1 VTGTEVAIDTT
12 AATADFN
19 MAGVCDPGPYGDD
32 VVHNLI
38 VFSWSPKVQGRYT
51 LSTCNIADFDT
62 RLAVISTCDGATV
75 VGCNDDATGC
85 ANFTSELTVDVDAGQ
100 EYYILVGGYSEADVG
115 TGTMTITPFEVELTL
130 QGAHRWE
137 KSAGGNGKW
146 YAKYAVNAGST
157 WEAIR
162 AKAESMGGTL
172 ACANVASENTLLGSI
187 YQATGSGARTAFG
200 LYQDLAD
207 PAYAEP
213 LGGWKWVDGGALGYS
228 TWANGEPNDF
238 NGVEHYGQFVAYYF
252 GEFWNDN
259 YDTNAWTHVLVEFA
273 KAQPGFTAPPN
284 DEPAGATPLAA
295 EQVVTV
301 SLVGA
306 TTSATELV
314 CEDPLFYD
322 RWYTFTP
329 AATDSYDIVGCGN
342 GFDGS
347 VAIYDSAS
355 NLVGC
360 SGGVC
365 TLQLSLTGGQTYLV
379 RIGSPAGDSAGN
391 PTISIAPSPDI
402 VSLDAIS
409 VNFVGGT
416 YIDGADGGRCNNSA
430 TTPVGA
436 NAWGTLNWSNLV
448 GASDGAAA
456 GYAANG
462 NGDAPTALRD
472 GYGEATTAAV
482 SFTVNNPWR
491 IYSFPANDTD
501 RMRRGYLDSNTLS
514 AINVTV
520 SGVPYANYAVVVYF
534 GADGPDRV
542 GSASATGSAPVYR
555 GAQRSDLRDLA
566 RGVRTE
572 CRLQRLPDHQ
582 DLGAVPERPQRRRH
596 HGCRGPRGAA
606 RAVGLGFGR
615 PERRRE
621 HRCCGPRGATRRM
634 GCVQLTHAVPR
645 ERVPRRIGQLRCAAV
660 FVLRFCGSSR
670 IACLACYFRIHEG
683 NCDMSMARS
692 GATTRAASPAC
703 VRTSRGKRDRLRDS
717 RGCGRVRAGRPA
729 CRRRADDVAQALLRA
744 GGGCRGWRRGP
755 ARTARDGQRRPV
767 RPLRRH
773 EGGCDAIRLR
783 DRWRRGAPDAAR
795 AGRVRLEPV
804 GHDARRA
811 RRRDAWRRNRRGRA
825 PERADSL
832 RTGSYAV
839 GRHGAHATAVR
850 GCRRAR
856 GDAGGLRLRCA
867 DAIA

>member
-1 VTGTEVAIDTT
+1 MLVPAATTLAQNACTKAGVDPSCCEQVCAINPLCCDIAWDAKCEALLAAANCLCAGAVPVTGTEVAIDTT

-157 WEAIR
+157 WEQIR
-162 AKAESMGGTL
+162 TKAESMGGTL

-200 LYQDLAD
+200 LYQDLTD

-542 GSASATGSAPVYR
+542 GSVSANGSAPVYFKTDALPGSVFNPLVR
-555 GAQRSDLRDLA
+555 ATAADQASAVRSSY
-566 RGVRTE
+566 
-572 CRLQRLPDHQ
+572 
-582 DLGAVPERPQRRRH
+582 AVIE
-596 HGCRGPRGAA
+596 
-606 RAVGLGFGR
+606 GL
-615 PERRRE
+615 
-621 HRCCGPRGATRRM
+621 
-634 GCVQLTHAVPR
+634 
-645 ERVPRRIGQLRCAAV
+645 
-660 FVLRFCGSSR
+660 
-670 IACLACYFRIHEG
+670 
-683 NCDMSMARS
+683 S
-692 GATTRAASPAC
+692 GATCAISLAEFGPNVGFNGFQIIKTSEPCPSDRNGDGITDAADLA
-703 VRTSRGKRDRLRDS
+703 
-717 RGCGRVRAGRPA
+717 
-729 CRRRADDVAQALLRA
+729 ALLA
-744 GGGCRGWRRGP
+744 QWGSASGDLNG
-755 ARTARDGQRRPV
+755 DGNT
-767 RPLRRH
+767 
-773 EGGCDAIRLR
+773 
-783 DRWRRGAPDAAR
+783 DAADL
-795 AGRVRLEPV
+795 AALL
-804 GHDARRA
+804 A
-811 RRRDAWRRNRRGRA
+811 AW
-825 PERADSL
+825 
-832 RTGSYAV
+832 
-839 GRHGAHATAVR
+839 GA
-850 GCRRAR
+850 CS
-856 GDAGGLRLRCA
+856 
-867 DAIA
+867 